1 MAVLTIRN
9 LPDEVRDRLRL
20 RAARAGTSMEA
31 EVRAILIRASADLP
45 ESESGDS
52 LQEWVDALYAGNRPH
67 DAVGALI
74 RDRREEAGREQETDL

>member
-31 EVRAILIRASADLP
+31 EVREILIRASAEPL
-45 ESESGDS
+45 ERRSGKS
-52 LQEWVDALYAGNRPH
+52 LQEWVDELYGRQRPT
-67 DAVGALI
+67 DVVGDLI
-74 RDRREEAGREQETDL
+74 RDRRAEAHRESIGTP